1 MPSSSKKQH
10 NFMEAVANNPK
21 FAKKAGVAQS
31 VGKDF
36 EKADKGMK
44 FRSGGRVKRYEAGG
58 STYGGGA
65 EGYVETPTSRSY
77 SAEEIKQG
85 IKRFGRLFGF
95 GKEEQDPAPIETR
108 KGSQKTDAAKT
119 DLGSARQ
126 KLGDNDPSGIVK
138 LPESSGTSSGT
149 SSGPSSISSSTSG
162 PSVAQQ
168 MRDREKGGPNERQ
181 NYAQGLG
188 AKPEYES
195 YFYGPDYMQAKDVD
209 KAREMS
215 FTSPGN
221 AKKAAKYRQSLIGSA
236 SGSSSSASRRNT
248 SGPAAYTSTES
259 NQDAARESGRSRAA
273 SGSSSNASS
282 STAPVK
288 ATKPAAAKPEPNKD
302 EDTSTSR
309 LGTRAQREAKEQK
322 EREER
327 TRKNREAVS
336 GYASNLVNNL
346 SELKDMY
353 PGFGKKVSPEK
364 AKENIRKAAYMVGL
378 GDTLYKAKGGRISEK
393 ENKPQKFAKGGFVKK
408 SADGCAQRGK
418 TRGQIR

>member
-1 MPSSSKKQH
+1 M
-10 NFMEAVANNPK
+10 
-21 FAKKAGVAQS
+21 
-31 VGKDF
+31 
-36 EKADKGMK
+36 
-44 FRSGGRVKRYEAGG
+44 
-58 STYGGGA
+58 
-65 EGYVETPTSRSY
+65 
-77 SAEEIKQG
+77 I
-85 IKRFGRLFGF
+85 
-95 GKEEQDPAPIETR
+95 
-108 KGSQKTDAAKT
+108 
-119 DLGSARQ
+119 
-126 KLGDNDPSGIVK
+126 
-138 LPESSGTSSGT
+138 
-149 SSGPSSISSSTSG
+149 
-162 PSVAQQ
+162 
-168 MRDREKGGPNERQ
+168 DREKGGPNERA
-181 NYAQGLG
+181 NYASSGNTS
-188 AKPEYES
+188 KPGHNS
-195 YFYGPDYMQAKDVD
+195 YVSEDDILED
-209 KAREMS
+209 KYVGKRLPRS
-215 FTSPGN
+215 FTSIGN
-221 AKKAAKYRQSLIGSA
+221 AKKAEEYRQSLIGSA

-259 NQDAARESGRSRAA
+259 NQDAARESGRSRAS

-282 STAPVK
+282 STAPAK
-288 ATKPAAAKPEPNKD
+288 AAKPAATKPKPNKD

-309 LGTRAQREAKEQK
+309 LGPRAQREAKEQK